1 MSDLILLTGTVLSAM
16 PVGEYDK
23 RIVVLTKERGKISA
37 FAKGARR
44 QGNSLMAGCRP
55 FVTGQFTCYEGRS
68 SYTVRSV
75 DVYQYFDPLSED
87 MEGVCYGCYF
97 TEVAD
102 YYTRE
107 NGDEGEML
115 KLLYQSLR
123 ALCAKNLPDLLVRYV
138 FEYKAM
144 VINGEYTTSP
154 PFPVKEDTAY
164 TLKFVAACPVEKLYT
179 FVLSEEVLK
188 EFGLCVAAYRRRFIG
203 KKFHSLE
210 VLESMTGIK
219 DS

>member
-1 MSDLILLTGTVLSAM
+1 MSDLIKLTGTVLSAM

-23 RIVVLTKERGKISA
+23 RLVILTKERGKISA

-44 QGNSLMAGCRP
+44 QGSALMAGSRP
-55 FVTGQFTCYEGRS
+55 FVTGEFTCYEGRS

-75 DVYQYFDPLSED
+75 DAFQYFEELSAD

-97 TEVAD
+97 TELSD

-107 NGDEGEML
+107 NADEREML

-123 ALCAKNLPDLLVRYV
+123 ALCVEKLPNLLVRYV

-144 VINGEYTTSP
+144 VINGEYTTKP
-154 PFPVKEDTAY
+154 PFPVQEATAY
-164 TLKFVAACPVEKLYT
+164 TLQFIADSPVEKLYT
-179 FVLSEEVLK
+179 FLVSEEVLK
-188 EFGLCVAAYRRRFIG
+188 ELGLCVSAYRSRFLDR
-203 KKFHSLE
+203 KFHSLE
-210 VLESMTGIK
+210 VLESMNLL